1 MCHSL
6 AGVYADPVVY
16 SGRVCS
22 NALKQEAENMPIVQR
37 FAQVFGAVYVLVGV
51 AGFIPPLLIGSLPAG
66 VLGPFAGM
74 LLALFAVNWFH
85 NVAHL
90 AIGAVGLALYRS
102 YSASKAYALALG
114 LAYAGL
120 FVLGVL
126 SSEVATLG
134 GLLPL
139 NGVDDV
145 LHIAT
150 SLVAFGAYFTARL
163 PESERS
169 AVQPRA

>member
-1 MCHSL
+1 MCL
-6 AGVYADPVVY
+6 LLLGIYASPVVY

-22 NALKQEAENMPIVQR
+22 ALKKEAKTHAYSPTFRPSVR
-37 FAQVFGAVYVLVGV
+37 RGLR
-51 AGFIPPLLIGSLPAG
+51 AGGCGGLHPPLLIGEVPGALE
-66 VLGPFAGM
+66 PFAGL

-90 AIGAVGLALYRS
+90 AIGAVGLAVYRS

-114 LAYAGL
+114 IAYAAL

-126 SSEVATLG
+126 TADVATLG

-139 NGVDDV
+139 NGLDDL
-145 LHIAT
+145 LHVGT
-150 SLVAFGAYFTARL
+150 SLVAFAAYFTARM

-169 AVQPRA
+169 AAQPRS

>member
-1 MCHSL
+1 MLVRSFT
-6 AGVYADPVVY
+6 AGV
-16 SGRVCS
+16 C
-22 NALKQEAENMPIVQR
+22 NALNKEARYVPLVQR

-90 AIGAVGLALYRS
+90 AIGAVGLAVYRS
-102 YSASKAYALALG
+102 YSASKTYALALG

-126 SSEVATLG
+126 SADVATLG
-134 GLLPL
+134 GLVPL

-169 AVQPRA
+169 AVQPRS

>member
-1 MCHSL
+1 L
-6 AGVYADPVVY
+6 
-16 SGRVCS
+16 
-22 NALKQEAENMPIVQR
+22 E
-37 FAQVFGAVYVLVGV
+37 
-51 AGFIPPLLIGSLPAG
+51 
-66 VLGPFAGM
+66 PFAGL

-90 AIGAVGLALYRS
+90 AIGAVGLAVYRS

-114 LAYAGL
+114 IAYAAL

-126 SSEVATLG
+126 TADVATLG

-139 NGVDDV
+139 NGLDDL
-145 LHIAT
+145 LHVGT
-150 SLVAFGAYFTARL
+150 SLVAFAAYFTARM

-169 AVQPRA
+169 AAQPRS

>member
-1 MCHSL
+1 MRLSL
-6 AGVYADPVVY
+6 LGVYAGPVVY
-16 SGRVCS
+16 SKRVC
-22 NALKQEAENMPIVQR
+22 NALKKEAKNVPIVQR
-37 FAQVFGAVYVLVGV
+37 FAQVFGAIYVLVGV

-114 LAYAGL
+114 LAYAAL

-139 NGVDDV
+139 NGLDDV
-145 LHIAT
+145 LHIGT
-150 SLVAFGAYFTARL
+150 SLVAFAAFFTARL
-163 PESERS
+163 PESERG
-169 AVQPRA
+169 AAQPRA

>member
-1 MCHSL
+1 
-6 AGVYADPVVY
+6 
-16 SGRVCS
+16 
-22 NALKQEAENMPIVQR
+22 MPLVQR
-37 FAQVFGAVYVLVGV
+37 FAQLFGAVYVLVGL
-51 AGFIPPLLIGSLPAG
+51 AGFVPPLLIGNVPG
-66 VLGPFAGM
+66 VSGPFAGM

-102 YSASKAYALALG
+102 YSASKVYALALG
-114 LAYAGL
+114 IAYAGL
-120 FVLGVL
+120 FLLGVL
-126 SSEVATLG
+126 TADVATLG

-139 NGVDDV
+139 NGHDNV

-150 SLVAFGAYFTARL
+150 SLVAFAAYFTARM

-169 AVQPRA
+169 AAQPHA

>member
-1 MCHSL
+1 
-6 AGVYADPVVY
+6 
-16 SGRVCS
+16 
-22 NALKQEAENMPIVQR
+22 MPIVQR
-37 FAQVFGAVYVLVGV
+37 FAQVFGAIYVLAGV
-51 AGFIPPLLIGSLPAG
+51 AGFIPPLLIGEVPG
-66 VLGPFAGM
+66 VLGPFVGL

-90 AIGAVGLALYRS
+90 AIGAVGLAVYRN
-102 YSASKAYALALG
+102 YSASKAYALALSI
-114 LAYAGL
+114 AYAAL

-126 SSEVATLG
+126 TAEVAALG

-139 NGVDDV
+139 NGLDDL

-150 SLVAFGAYFTARL
+150 SLVAFAAYFTARM

-169 AVQPRA
+169 AAQSRS